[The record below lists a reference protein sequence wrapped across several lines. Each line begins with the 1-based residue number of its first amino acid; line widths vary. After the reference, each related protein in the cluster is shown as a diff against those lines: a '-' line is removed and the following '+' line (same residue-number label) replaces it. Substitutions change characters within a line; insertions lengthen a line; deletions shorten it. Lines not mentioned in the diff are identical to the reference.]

1 MFAYGLHN
9 YFLNLYN
16 NASAMLYQNLIAY
29 DRWRMILDGLV
40 ITLQI
45 TAGAA
50 VLGIIIGLILT
61 FMRLSGIRVL
71 ELFAQVYI
79 SVIRGTPV
87 ITQLLILNFTI
98 FAGMRGVGVL
108 VGIVGFGINSG
119 AYVCEIIRAG
129 ILSVDKGQSEAGR
142 SLGLS
147 SRQTMSYIVMPQA
160 IKNIIPTL
168 ANESIIL
175 FKETSIVGIIGVADI
190 TRVSQQIMSRTFN
203 VTPMFVAAIIY
214 FVIVAVMTFFLSR
227 LEKKL
232 RESDVR

>member
-1 MFAYGLHN
+1 MTFFNRLLEAVYVNAIAYG
-9 YFLNLYN
+9 
-16 NASAMLYQNLIAY
+16 
-29 DRWRMILDGLV
+29 RWQMILDGLV

-50 VLGIIIGLILT
+50 VLGIIIGLLLT
-61 FMRLSGIRVL
+61 FMRLSGIKPL
-71 ELFAQVYI
+71 ELFAKTYI

-87 ITQLLILNFTI
+87 ITQLLILNVTV

-129 ILSVDKGQSEAGR
+129 ILSVDKGQTEAGR

-147 SRQTMSYIVMPQA
+147 SRQTMSYIVLPQA

-168 ANESIIL
+168 ASESIIL
-175 FKETSIVGIIGVADI
+175 FKETSIVGIIGVADL

-203 VTPMFVAAIIY
+203 VTPMLIAAAFY
-214 FVIVAVMTFFLSR
+214 LVIVAIMTFFLSK